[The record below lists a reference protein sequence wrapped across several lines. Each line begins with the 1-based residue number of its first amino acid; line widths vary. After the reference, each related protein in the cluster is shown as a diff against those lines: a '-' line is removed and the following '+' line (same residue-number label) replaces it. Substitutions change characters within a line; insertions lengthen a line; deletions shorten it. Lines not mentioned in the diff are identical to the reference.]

1 MALLNQVR
9 LFLIQHKRCSFYLLL
24 IGRTKVMLNL
34 TRAEGMQIRGD
45 VKDTDIVERIY
56 VKTYF

>member
-9 LFLIQHKRCSFYLLL
+9 LFLIQHKRCSFNLLL
-24 IGRTKVMLNL
+24 IGCSKVILNL
-34 TRAEGMQIRGD
+34 TTAENKFIRGD
-45 VKDTDIVERIY
+45 VKDTDIVVHIS